1 MDPFGLLSPAMGWL
15 VAALLLGIGE
25 IVLPGFFLIWLAG
38 AAALAGVL
46 TFALG
51 LPIVAQV
58 AVFAVAAIAAVYAA
72 RRWFQRHPVTSPDP
86 MLNDRTARLV
96 GTLVTVVEP
105 IAADRGRV
113 RVGDGVWNAAGVDA
127 VPGETVRV
135 IGADG
140 TTLLV
145 ERVRAI

>member
-1 MDPFGLLSPAMGWL
+1 M
-15 VAALLLGIGE
+15 I
-25 IVLPGFFLIWLAG
+25 
-38 AAALAGVL
+38 
-46 TFALG
+46 
-51 LPIVAQV
+51 
-58 AVFAVAAIAAVYAA
+58 VFAVAAVVAVYAA
-72 RRWFQRHPVTSPDP
+72 RRWFQRNPVASPDP
-86 MLNDRTARLV
+86 LLNDRAARLI

-135 IGADG
+135 IGANG

-145 ERVRAI
+145 ERA